1 MMDESGVRILLAH
14 LDTSA
19 VVRSLLDKWLRH
31 SKDSG
36 TLKGI
41 PKATFIED
49 VDVYLK
55 TNGYA
60 TIRDAMQALDQLY
73 QKYKLMEQA
82 FLQRKLR
89 LLQQMPDITKTL
101 DVVKHLEKKNED
113 FDVTFE
119 VSDQLYTRAHID
131 KADKVGLWLGANVML
146 EYNLAEA
153 KEILLANLSSA
164 ETSMAD
170 VEETLAFLKE
180 QTTTV
185 EVSLARLHN
194 LNVKRNQAA
203 AAAASANGARK

>member
-1 MMDESGVRILLAH
+1 MSAIAVNPSLSSPEDSSKESGTI
-14 LDTSA
+14 
-19 VVRSLLDKWLRH
+19 
-31 SKDSG
+31 
-36 TLKGI
+36 KGI

-49 VDVYLK
+49 VDEYLK
-55 TNGYA
+55 ANGYA
-60 TIRDAMQALDQLY
+60 TISEAMKALDQLY

-101 DVVKHLEKKNED
+101 DVVNHFEKNNEN

-119 VSDQLYTRAHID
+119 VFDQLYAKAHIE
-131 KADKVGLWLGANVML
+131 KADRIGLWLGANVML
-146 EYNLAEA
+146 EYDLAEA
-153 KEILLANLSSA
+153 KEMLLQNLAAA

-194 LNVKRNQAA
+194 LNVKRTQAA
-203 AAAASANGARK
+203 AAAGSAANGRK

>member
-1 MMDESGVRILLAH
+1 MSATVVNPSLTTPEDGSKES
-14 LDTSA
+14 DTI
-19 VVRSLLDKWLRH
+19 
-31 SKDSG
+31 
-36 TLKGI
+36 KGI

-49 VDVYLK
+49 VDEYLK
-55 TNGYA
+55 FNGYA
-60 TIRDAMQALDQLY
+60 TIGEAMKALDQLY

-101 DVVKHLEKKNED
+101 DVVNHLEKNNEN

-119 VSDQLYTRAHID
+119 VFDQLYAKAHIE
-131 KADKVGLWLGANVML
+131 KADRIGLWLGANVML
-146 EYNLAEA
+146 EYDLAEA
-153 KEILLANLSSA
+153 KEMLLQNLAAA

-170 VEETLAFLKE
+170 VEATLAFLKE

-194 LNVKRNQAA
+194 LNVKRTQAA
-203 AAAASANGARK
+203 AAAASAANGKK

>member
-1 MMDESGVRILLAH
+1 MSATVVNPSLTTPEDSSKES
-14 LDTSA
+14 DTI
-19 VVRSLLDKWLRH
+19 
-31 SKDSG
+31 
-36 TLKGI
+36 KGI

-49 VDVYLK
+49 VDEYLK
-55 TNGYA
+55 ANGYA
-60 TIRDAMQALDQLY
+60 TIGEAMKALDQLY

-101 DVVKHLEKKNED
+101 DVVNHLEKNNEN

-119 VSDQLYTRAHID
+119 VFDQLYAKAHIE
-131 KADKVGLWLGANVML
+131 KADRIGLWLGANVML
-146 EYNLAEA
+146 EYDLAEA
-153 KEILLANLSSA
+153 KEMLLQNLAAA

-194 LNVKRNQAA
+194 LNVKRTQAA
-203 AAAASANGARK
+203 AAAASAANGRK

>member
-1 MMDESGVRILLAH
+1 MSATVVNPSLTSPEDDSKESGTI
-14 LDTSA
+14 
-19 VVRSLLDKWLRH
+19 
-31 SKDSG
+31 
-36 TLKGI
+36 KGI

-49 VDVYLK
+49 VDDYLK
-55 TNGYA
+55 ANGYA
-60 TIRDAMQALDQLY
+60 TISEAMKALDQLY

-101 DVVKHLEKKNED
+101 DVVNHFEKNNEN

-119 VSDQLYTRAHID
+119 VFDQLYAKAHIE
-131 KADKVGLWLGANVML
+131 KAERIGLWLGANVML
-146 EYNLAEA
+146 EYDLAEA
-153 KEILLANLSSA
+153 KEILLQNLAAA

-194 LNVKRNQAA
+194 LNVKRTQAA
-203 AAAASANGARK
+203 AAAGSAANVRK

>member
-1 MMDESGVRILLAH
+1 MASTVANP
-14 LDTSA
+14 
-19 VVRSLLDKWLRH
+19 SLSCGDS
-31 SKDSG
+31 SKESG

-49 VDVYLK
+49 VDDYLK

-60 TIRDAMQALDQLY
+60 TIRDAMQALDQIY

-119 VSDQLYTRAHID
+119 VSDQLYARAHID
-131 KADKVGLWLGANVML
+131 KADKVGL
-146 EYNLAEA
+146 
-153 KEILLANLSSA
+153 K
-164 ETSMAD
+164 
-170 VEETLAFLKE
+170 
-180 QTTTV
+180 
-185 EVSLARLHN
+185 
-194 LNVKRNQAA
+194 
-203 AAAASANGARK
+203 